1 MTFNPAHHRFLMMEE
16 AIKLICDGAEVFTKI
31 TIVDGEKPEVVHI
44 PSALLVRTMQKNPDK
59 ESTET
64 LLFEDFDGDLWLKTA
79 A

>member
-16 AIKLICDGAEVFTKI
+16 AIKLIRDGAEVFTSF
-31 TIVDGEKPEVVHI
+31 TIVDGEKPEVVKI
-44 PSALLVRTMQKNPDK
+44 ASAELVRKMEKNPDK

-64 LLFEDFDGDLWLKTA
+64 LFFQDFDGDLWLKPA